1 MPPRGT
7 ATSRSPKKM
16 PRATVIRWPTGSGKT
31 LAYALP
37 VLARLD
43 PHARGVRAVVVVP
56 TRELCLQTVKVFKL
70 LTGGGKKNKK
80 GNGVVVEAAMGS
92 PNMYMLSKL
101 KHHPPDVIVGTPATV
116 GIMMRDRTLKL
127 VPGKSL
133 TPPATRTLVLDEVDS
148 LVEKFRF
155 EDVQHILSHEGA
167 SARTSLVLV
176 SAHVPDAALHRC
188 FGALRRGPSPPTP
201 SPMPPCSSSS
211 RPSGCRRP
219 ART

>member
-1 MPPRGT
+1 MPTHRAHLDDDAKIMRLAARRAETARAAPSFDALRVPTQIAARLARAGIVEPTPVQAKVLATLMPPRG
-7 ATSRSPKKM
+7 ASDIAIAEKKM

-37 VLARLD
+37 VLARRHHHHRL
-43 PHARGVRAVVVVP
+43 HAA
-56 TRELCLQTVKVFKL
+56 RELCLQTVKVFKL

-133 TPPATRTLVLDEVDS
+133 TPPPPPR
-148 LVEKFRF
+148 
-155 EDVQHILSHEGA
+155 
-167 SARTSLVLV
+167 
-176 SAHVPDAALHRC
+176 RC
-188 FGALRRGPSPPTP
+188 PS
-201 SPMPPCSSSS
+201 CSS
-211 RPSGCRRP
+211 CRR
-219 ART
+219 R